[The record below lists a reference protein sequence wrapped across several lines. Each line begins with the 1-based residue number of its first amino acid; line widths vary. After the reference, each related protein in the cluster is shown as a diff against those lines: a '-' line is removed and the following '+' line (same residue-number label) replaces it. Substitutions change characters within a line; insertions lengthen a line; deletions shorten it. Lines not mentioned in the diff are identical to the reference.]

1 MQSLQ
6 TAAGV
11 FPCERHVDKYSE
23 AEKNRT
29 ETGCESMSSE
39 LKNQQKKKKMKKL
52 RVKKKK
58 NSTKLLHPATWIHM

>member
-39 LKNQQKKKKMKKL
+39 LKNQQKKKKDEETQSE
-52 RVKKKK
+52 KKK
-58 NSTKLLHPATWIHM
+58 NSTELLHPATWIHM